1 MPIKVLVA
9 DHTDIVRRAIS
20 LVLKD
25 KSEIELVGEACD
37 LAQTM
42 QMTRELQPQIVVL
55 DIHMPDRV
63 NVTPQDLK
71 HHLSLSGAQ
80 LVVVSIWND
89 AETKALAESF
99 GATSFLDKNDL
110 SETLI
115 PTILSLAAAARAA
128 TT

>member
-9 DHTDIVRRAIS
+9 DHTDIVRRAIY

-25 KSEIELVGEACD
+25 KSEIELVGQACD
-37 LAQTM
+37 FAQTM
-42 QMTRELQPQIVVL
+42 QMTTELKPQIVVL

-71 HHLSLSGAQ
+71 SHLTLSGAR

-89 AETKALAESF
+89 AETEALAASF
-99 GATSFLDKNDL
+99 GAAGFLDKNDL

-115 PTILSLAAAARAA
+115 PTILSLAPVARSA
-128 TT
+128 TR